1 MNDILRFL
9 DYFIGLLGLKINY
22 LKNKKLFWLRVSNF

>member
-22 LKNKKLFWLRVSNF
+22 LKVKNCFD